1 VLKKFLKRRI
11 KNKKNVNME
20 CEFYHDIA
28 KNSLTQTHAYFQF
41 SFTIILKVFQKY
53 LLGLDKKKCFP
64 TILLDTNFSFDMFED
79 ENKQSPFANLK
90 EEFLNEAMNNTQ
102 FSIDKTTII
111 QAKENDANSSILS
124 LLSTFPTIQKNLL
137 SAYLKTNVNYKNLFE
152 NKLKL
157 ILENYDLIFNFFY
170 DTCKMFL
177 NVYNKSIELQ
187 KNKFKDIIKE
197 KIKKYLKDT
206 YVQFLKQVLILFS
219 EISNL
224 ESMLG
229 KPPKEFSHIL
239 ETRFI
244 ETRLYL
250 EEFLKEN
257 KKDEILSESISTVQ
271 QNLPKD
277 KEQNSNFQIHE
288 IQKLKQSLTFG
299 GSSSSLL
306 ILQQIEKDLEKG
318 FNKPVYTKN
327 EDVTMKKPD
336 LDQLQETVNNLK
348 EQLENYE
355 LQFMDIKED
364 IQGMMNRTYEEF
376 IKKQKLEK
384 NETVKIILKE
394 FTPKLKETEKQ
405 VRDIEEELIK
415 KLLFQENILNGL
427 NREIDE
433 QKKQFKEYNLKLDLC
448 LKSFDDQTLTALKNV
463 KNKIFKDLIF
473 NIDRK
478 ILGLMDL

>member
-1 VLKKFLKRRI
+1 
-11 KNKKNVNME
+11 ME
-20 CEFYHDIA
+20 CESYHDIA
-28 KNSLTQTHAYFQF
+28 RNSLSQTHSYFQF

-53 LLGLDKKKCFP
+53 LSELDKKKYFP
-64 TILLDTNFSFDMFED
+64 LILLDTNFSFDMFEE
-79 ENKQSPFANLK
+79 ENKQSPFAHLK
-90 EEFLNEAMNNTQ
+90 EEFLNEALHHPE
-102 FSIDKTTII
+102 FLIDKISLI
-111 QAKENDANSSILS
+111 HAKENDANSSILS

-137 SAYLKTNVNYKNLFE
+137 NAYLKTNVNYKNLFE

-157 ILENYDLIFNFFY
+157 ILENYDLIFNIFY

-177 NVYNKSIELQ
+177 TVYNKSIELQ
-187 KNKFKDIIKE
+187 KNKFKEIIKE

-229 KPPKEFSHIL
+229 KTPKEFSHSL

-250 EEFLKEN
+250 EEFVEKN
-257 KKDEILSESISTVQ
+257 KKEEILS
-271 QNLPKD
+271 KD
-277 KEQNSNFQIHE
+277 DAPLSPTNTNKNNNFQIHE
-288 IQKLKQSLTFG
+288 IQKLKQNLTFG
-299 GSSSSLL
+299 GASSSLL

-318 FNKPVYTKN
+318 FYKTSYTKD
-327 EDVTMKKPD
+327 EHDIIEKPN
-336 LDQLQETVNNLK
+336 LNQLEETVKNLK
-348 EQLENYE
+348 KQLENYE

-364 IQGMMNRTYEEF
+364 IQSMMNRTYEDF
-376 IKKQKLEK
+376 LKKQKLEK
-384 NETVKIILKE
+384 NETVKIILKD

-405 VRDIEEELIK
+405 VKEIGDELIK
-415 KLLFQENILNGL
+415 KLLFQENILSGL

-433 QKKQFKEYNLKLDLC
+433 QKKQFKDYNLKLDLC

-463 KNKIFKDLIF
+463 KNKIFKEIIMS
-473 NIDRK
+473 IDNK